1 MASTLKV
8 QNIAHTGGTNALT
21 VDGTGNVTF
30 AKNNIKLTTPPFF
43 VCDISS
49 SITGYD
55 ASTTD
60 GSVYI
65 QWNREET
72 NDGGH
77 MHTSGGNIGKFIA
90 PMAGIYFFDTCVYS
104 SSSTSH
110 LWLYI
115 NGTRLTRGD
124 HANLGQPST
133 MLSGTWHVKLAAN
146 DEVTVHVYLSGATNN
161 TITSNLFHTWFRD
174 GRDTHA

>member
-1 MASTLKV
+1 MSQINVNTIANAS
-8 QNIAHTGGTNALT
+8 GTSAAT
-21 VDGTGNVTF
+21 VDSGGNVTF

-43 VCDISS
+43 VCDISANQ
-49 SITGYD
+49 TGYNS
-55 ASTTD
+55 STTD

-65 QWNREET
+65 QWNREDT

-115 NGTRLTRGD
+115 NGTRLLRGD

-133 MLSGTWHVKLAAN
+133 MLNGTWHVKLAAN
-146 DEVTVHVYLSGATNN
+146 DQVTVHVYLSGATNN
-161 TITSNLFHTWFRD
+161 TITSNAFHTWFR
-174 GRDTHA
+174 GGLLHAV